1 MDNEI
6 EVIANS
12 FHAALVEIVGAENAY
27 SYSRRF
33 VPLSGAFTDVL
44 YNFEG
49 LAFFVYTTALNWHEY
64 LNAELWKDVPNPH
77 CVVFRDVLNAAL
89 GKIPLYRARGGIVF
103 RGYRT
108 ENLNEFLK
116 GYVPATDIVFP
127 GFTSAA
133 FTEEHAF
140 GGNVLFII
148 KALTARA
155 VWYVSANF
163 YEYEVLIPAG
173 RTFHVRDVQRS
184 AGRAAILM
192 DEIK

>member
-1 MDNEI
+1 MDDDI
-6 EVIANS
+6 ETAATR
-12 FHAALVEIVGAENAY
+12 FHSALVQIVGAENAY

-33 VPLSGAFTDVL
+33 MPLSGAFTGAL
-44 YNFEG
+44 YNFEA
-49 LAFFVYTTALNWHEY
+49 LAFYVYTTGLAWHEY
-64 LNAELWKDVPNPH
+64 LNAELWKDVPNPN
-77 CVVFRDVLNAAL
+77 CIVFRDVLNAAL
-89 GKIPLYRARGGIVF
+89 DKVPLYKARGGVVY

-108 ENLNEFLK
+108 ENIEAFLK
-116 GYVPATDIVFP
+116 GYTPETNIVFP

-133 FTEEHAF
+133 FTPEHAF

-155 VWYVSANF
+155 VRYVSANF

-184 AGRAAILM
+184 EGRAVILM
-192 DEIK
+192 DEIE